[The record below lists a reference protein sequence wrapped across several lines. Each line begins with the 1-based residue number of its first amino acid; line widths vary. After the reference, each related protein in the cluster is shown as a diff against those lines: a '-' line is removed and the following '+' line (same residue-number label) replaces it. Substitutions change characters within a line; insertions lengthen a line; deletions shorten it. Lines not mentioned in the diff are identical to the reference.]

1 MYKLFLISI
10 LFFGLNNKALAAG
23 GGAGPCTSPSA
34 SEGTIMW
41 ISASSKVMVCNGTW
55 FDTSNGALSS
65 CVGTA
70 AGTIKYQPSG
80 SKRIE
85 YCDGTDWISTDSGNT
100 DGSCAGHSEGEMT
113 YDAVDGHMKFCGS
126 GVMWYI
132 MLAP

>member
-1 MYKLFLISI
+1 MIKLFVISI
-10 LFFGLNNKALAAG
+10 LFFGLNNQAFAAG
-23 GGAGPCTSPSA
+23 GGAGPCTSPAA

-41 ISASSKVMVCNGTW
+41 ISASSKVMVCNGIW
-55 FDTSNGALSS
+55 YDTSNGALSS

-80 SKRIE
+80 SKRME
-85 YCDGTDWISTDSGNT
+85 FCDGTDWISTDSGNT

-113 YDAVDGHMKFCGS
+113 YDAADGHMKFCGS
-126 GVMWYI
+126 GFSWFI